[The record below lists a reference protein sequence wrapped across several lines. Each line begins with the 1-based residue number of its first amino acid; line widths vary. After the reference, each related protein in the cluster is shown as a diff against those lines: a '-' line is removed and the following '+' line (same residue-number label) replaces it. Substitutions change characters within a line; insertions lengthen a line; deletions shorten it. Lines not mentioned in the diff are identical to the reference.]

1 LTFIRRSDIFLLY
14 IAANLSILVLAFV
27 HADLSRETA
36 RESLVEKSEMVK
48 SLELTDL
55 CLFTDAR
62 YARHP
67 AVADMHS
74 AFQDMPMAFEHFPS
88 GSIMIPP
95 PHIKKL
101 HGTH

>member
-1 LTFIRRSDIFLLY
+1 MIFMRKSNIFLLFVG
-14 IAANLSILVLAFV
+14 INFILLSLAFV
-27 HADLSRETA
+27 HAALSHKAALKTFA
-36 RESLVEKSEMVK
+36 EKQEMVK

-67 AVADMHS
+67 AMADMNS

-88 GSIMIPP
+88 GSIMMPP
-95 PHIKKL
+95 PHIRRL
-101 HGTH
+101 HGTP